1 MRSDTDKIKSTKK
14 IDTAENRPLISI
26 ITVVY
31 NGNNTIEQTIQ
42 SVINQPYKK
51 KEYIII
57 DGGSTDG
64 TVDIIRKYESYL
76 SYWISEPD
84 NGIYEAMNKGIS
96 HAKGELI
103 GIINADDWYEE
114 KIFDSIA
121 EQYIKTGSDHVIY
134 GLLRIFQDDKFYS
147 MVGNSIRI
155 LHEDT
160 IMHPTCFIPLKFYNT
175 FGAYNSS
182 YKYSADYDLILR
194 YVDESVKF
202 SFIEKPIANFR
213 RGGISA
219 FPDAE
224 REKYKVRVR
233 HHLIS
238 KSEYALRII
247 LIQLG
252 VLVKKFS
259 R

>member
-1 MRSDTDKIKSTKK
+1 MST
-14 IDTAENRPLISI
+14 IDFQDIVLKAKVAELPLISI

-31 NGNNTIEQTIQ
+31 NGAKTIEQTIL
-42 SVINQPYKK
+42 SVIQQPYQN

-64 TVDIIRKYESYL
+64 TVDLIKNYESYL
-76 SYWISEPD
+76 TYWTSEHD
-84 NGIYEAMNKGIS
+84 DGIYDAMNKGIK
-96 HAKGELI
+96 HAKGELV

-114 KIFDSIA
+114 NIFTQIA
-121 EQYIKTGSDHVIY
+121 NQYIATGSDHVIY
-134 GLLRIFQDDKFYS
+134 GLLRIFQNDEFYS

-160 IMHPTCFIPLKFYNT
+160 IMHPTCFIPMKFYHA
-175 FGAYNSS
+175 FGTYDST

-194 YVDESVKF
+194 YVNNGVKF

-213 RGGISA
+213 RGGISSI
-219 FPDAE
+219 PCAE
-224 REKYKVRVR
+224 KEKYKVRFR

-238 KSEYALRII
+238 QSEYTVRLI

-252 VLVKKFS
+252 IFMKKFS
-259 R
+259 K

>member
-1 MRSDTDKIKSTKK
+1 MMQA
-14 IDTAENRPLISI
+14 IDIQDSVQKPKNEDLPLISI

-31 NGNNTIEQTIQ
+31 NGVKTIEQTIL
-42 SVINQPYKK
+42 SVIQQPYQN

-64 TVDIIRKYESYL
+64 TVALIKNYESYL

-84 NGIYEAMNKGIS
+84 NGVYDAMNKGIGQ
-96 HAKGELI
+96 AKGELI
-103 GIINADDWYEE
+103 GVINADDWYEE
-114 KIFDSIA
+114 NIFSQIA
-121 EQYIKTGSDHVIY
+121 HQYRETGSDHVIY
-134 GLLRIFQDDKFYS
+134 GMLRIFQDNEFYS

-155 LHEDT
+155 LQEDT
-160 IMHPTCFIPLKFYNT
+160 IMHPSCFIPLKFYNT
-175 FGAYNSS
+175 FGTYNSS

-194 YVDESVKF
+194 YVNDGVKF

-213 RGGISA
+213 RGGISSL
-219 FPDAE
+219 PGAE
-224 REKYKVRVR
+224 IEKYKVRVR
-233 HHLIS
+233 HRLIS
-238 KSEYALRII
+238 KTEYALRII

>member
-1 MRSDTDKIKSTKK
+1 MMQA
-14 IDTAENRPLISI
+14 IDAQDSVLKPKNEDLPLISI

-31 NGNNTIEQTIQ
+31 NGVKTIEQTIL
-42 SVINQPYKK
+42 SVIQQPYQN

-64 TVDIIRKYESYL
+64 TVALIKKFESYL

-84 NGIYEAMNKGIS
+84 NGIYDAMNKGIS

-114 KIFDSIA
+114 NIFSRIA
-121 EQYIKTGSDHVIY
+121 QQYLETGSDHVIY
-134 GLLRIFQDDKFYS
+134 GMLRIFQDNEFYS

-155 LHEDT
+155 LKEDT
-160 IMHPTCFIPLKFYNT
+160 IMHPSCFIPLKLYNT
-175 FGAYNSS
+175 FGTYNSS

-194 YVDESVKF
+194 YVNDGVKF

-213 RGGISA
+213 RGGISSL
-219 FPDAE
+219 PDAE

-238 KSEYALRII
+238 KTEYALRII

>member
-1 MRSDTDKIKSTKK
+1 MQA
-14 IDTAENRPLISI
+14 IDAQDSVLKPKNEDLPLISI

-31 NGNNTIEQTIQ
+31 NGVKTIEQTIL
-42 SVINQPYKK
+42 SVIQQPYQN

-64 TVDIIRKYESYL
+64 TVALIKKFESYL

-84 NGIYEAMNKGIS
+84 NGIYDAMNKGIS

-114 KIFDSIA
+114 NIFSRIA
-121 EQYIKTGSDHVIY
+121 QQYLETGSDHVIY
-134 GLLRIFQDDKFYS
+134 GMLRIFQDNEFYS

-155 LHEDT
+155 LKEDT
-160 IMHPTCFIPLKFYNT
+160 IMHPSCFIPLKLYNT
-175 FGAYNSS
+175 FGTYNSS

-194 YVDESVKF
+194 YVNDGVKF

-213 RGGISA
+213 RGGISSL
-219 FPDAE
+219 PDAE

-238 KSEYALRII
+238 KTEYALRII

>member
-1 MRSDTDKIKSTKK
+1 MHA
-14 IDTAENRPLISI
+14 IDIQDSVQKPKNEDLPLISI

-31 NGNNTIEQTIQ
+31 NGVKTIEQTIL
-42 SVINQPYKK
+42 SVIQQPYLN

-64 TVDIIRKYESYL
+64 TVALIKKYESYL
-76 SYWISEPD
+76 SYWISEAD
-84 NGIYEAMNKGIS
+84 NGIYDAMNKGIGI
-96 HAKGELI
+96 AKGELI

-114 KIFDSIA
+114 NIFSQIA
-121 EQYIKTGSDHVIY
+121 QQYRVTGSDHVIY
-134 GLLRIFQDDKFYS
+134 GMLRVFQGNEFYS

-155 LHEDT
+155 LQEDT
-160 IMHPTCFIPLKFYNT
+160 IMHPTCFIPLKFYNL
-175 FGAYNSS
+175 FGNYNSS

-194 YVDESVKF
+194 YVNDGVKF

-213 RGGISA
+213 RGGISSL
-219 FPDAE
+219 PDAE
-224 REKYKVRVR
+224 KEKYKVRVR

-238 KSEYALRII
+238 KTEYAVRII

-252 VLVKKFS
+252 VLMKKFS

>member
-1 MRSDTDKIKSTKK
+1 MMQT
-14 IDTAENRPLISI
+14 IDIQDSVQKPKNKDLPLISI

-31 NGNNTIEQTIQ
+31 NSVNTIEQTIL
-42 SVINQPYKK
+42 SVIQQPYQN

-64 TVDIIRKYESYL
+64 TIELIRKYETYL

-84 NGIYEAMNKGIS
+84 KGVYDAMNKGID
-96 HAKGELI
+96 HAKGDLI
-103 GIINADDWYEE
+103 GLINADDWYEE
-114 KIFDSIA
+114 NIFNQIA
-121 EQYIKTGSDHVIY
+121 QQYLETGSNHVIY
-134 GLLRIFQDDKFYS
+134 GMLRIFQDEEFYA

-155 LHEDT
+155 LQEDT
-160 IMHPTCFIPLKFYNT
+160 IMHPSCFIPLKFYNT
-175 FGAYNSS
+175 FGTYNSF

-194 YVDESVKF
+194 YVNDGVKF

-213 RGGISA
+213 RGGISSL
-219 FPDAE
+219 PDAE

-238 KSEYALRII
+238 KTEYALRII

-252 VLVKKFS
+252 VFMKKFS

>member
-1 MRSDTDKIKSTKK
+1 MQIVNNQNITPISDDQK
-14 IDTAENRPLISI
+14 RPMITI

-31 NGNNTIEQTIQ
+31 NGIKTIEQTIL
-42 SVINQPYKK
+42 SVITQPYQD

-64 TVDIIRKYESYL
+64 TVDLIRKYESYL
-76 SYWISEPD
+76 SYWVSESD
-84 NGIYEAMNKGIS
+84 NGIYDAMNIGIG
-96 HAKGELI
+96 HANGELV

-114 KIFDSIA
+114 NIFSSIA
-121 EQYIKTGSDHVIY
+121 NQYIETGSDQVIY
-134 GLLRIFQDDKFYS
+134 GMLRIFQDDKFYS
-147 MVGNSIRI
+147 MVGNSVQVLR
-155 LHEDT
+155 EDT
-160 IMHPTCFIPLKFYNT
+160 IMHPTCFIPMKFYRT
-175 FGAYNSS
+175 FGTYNPT

-194 YVDESVKF
+194 YVNEGVKF

-219 FPDAE
+219 SPKAE
-224 REKYKVRVR
+224 TEKYMVRKR

-238 KSEYALRII
+238 KTEYILRII
-247 LIQLG
+247 LIQMGSL
-252 VLVKKFS
+252 LRKH